1 MPVHYAP
8 STSSFRADSLGELER
23 IATRHDDIAVVIFGE
38 QSTPSLPEF
47 ARQVVLDT
55 PEIASRLLY
64 ETLHRYDLL
73 GLSAIVV
80 VMPPDLPEWEAVR
93 DRLLRATRPLGERR

>member
-8 STSSFRADSLGELER
+8 STSSFRADSLAELET
-23 IATRHDDIAVVIFGE
+23 IATRQDMAVVIFGE
-38 QSTPSLPEF
+38 QSTPSLPQF

-64 ETLHRYDLL
+64 ETLHQYDLL
-73 GLSAIVV
+73 GLGAIVV